1 MGSPVKSS
9 QSFPITDDQGNALH
23 SPATVAEK
31 FRAFYSSHGSQIP
44 AADERDVEFSFAI
57 EDAIAYE
64 NPNFYVAE
72 VDFSLSNLHSI
83 AIGSGF
89 STTDHLLRLESLV
102 KRGFNSSS
110 NSYGIF
116 LDLTKAYDL
125 TWING
130 LLFKLSCLKISGSIL
145 LWFKNFILNRNL
157 CVRLSSSVPFWGVSH
172 KEDKIVA

>member
-1 MGSPVKSS
+1 M
-9 QSFPITDDQGNALH
+9 
-23 SPATVAEK
+23 
-31 FRAFYSSHGSQIP
+31 
-44 AADERDVEFSFAI
+44 
-57 EDAIAYE
+57 
-64 NPNFYVAE
+64 
-72 VDFSLSNLHSI
+72 DFSLSNLHSI

-110 NSYGIF
+110 NYYGIF

-157 CVRLSSSVPFWGVSH
+157 CVRLSSSVPFWGDFTRRIKSSH
-172 KEDKIVA
+172 EQPIGGCQCQSIKAWLSFDQGNKRKSLSFFLPNDHCQFQLFKLLKAWNFLASISTANLTGNVILIAP